1 MARDLIRRD
10 LAPRCLSRGPALR
23 LMAVPMNLAA
33 ALEGPEME
41 ILQSSSRGAQYVALA
56 PSRQLRFWALDL
68 VAPQD
73 PAKSLII

>member
-1 MARDLIRRD
+1 
-10 LAPRCLSRGPALR
+10 
-23 LMAVPMNLAA
+23 MAVPMNLAA